1 MKTKTRTI
9 NKMEKEKTRKEKI
22 ISSNK
27 IRTKTK
33 IKTRRTIKDK
43 RGNKTT
49 NKRRR
54 KLK

>member
-9 NKMEKEKTRKEKI
+9 NKMEKVKTRKEKI

-33 IKTRRTIKDK
+33 IITRRTTKVK
-43 RGNKTT
+43 RGNKITS
-49 NKRRR
+49 KRRR